1 MPSYQRQTGFRHRE
15 ELLIMIK
22 NRKRRVI
29 TLLLILITVIIVF
42 MAVLKKNG
50 NTPLKEKEI
59 YPHYGNIATYVSTT
73 GTVLPQ
79 NRLEITPPINGRVE
93 KILVKEGD
101 FVKSGQTLI
110 WMSSTDRAALID
122 AARAQGDK
130 QLEYWENVYK
140 PIPLVA
146 PISGTVIVRA
156 LEPGQAALTT
166 TAILVISD
174 RLLVK
179 ANVDETDIGR
189 VKKSQT
195 TEISLDAYPDVR
207 VKGSVR
213 LIKFESTT
221 VNNVTTYE
229 VHILPDKVPPV
240 FKSGMSANIKIYDN
254 VKKNVLLIPRYVIT
268 YENGQAFVM
277 LKRKDHTEPEK
288 VRISTGLDDD
298 HNVEILSGLSEND
311 AVVSSQ
317 LLFIPN
323 DDREAG
329 GNPFMPARRKRPK

>member
-1 MPSYQRQTGFRHRE
+1 
-15 ELLIMIK
+15 MIK
-22 NRKRRVI
+22 NKKRWI
-29 TLLLILITVIIVF
+29 IAIILTLIISIIIF
-42 MAVLKKNG
+42 AAVSKKNEDASF
-50 NTPLKEKEI
+50 KEKEVF
-59 YPHYGNIATYVSTT
+59 PHYGNIETYVSTT

-79 NRLEITPPINGRVE
+79 NRLEITPPISGRVE

-101 FVKSGQTLI
+101 HVKAGQTLI

-156 LEPGQAALTT
+156 LEPGQTALTT

-189 VKKSQT
+189 VRKGQMA
-195 TEISLDAYPDVR
+195 EISLDAYPDVR
-207 VKGSVR
+207 VKGRVS

-229 VHILPDKVPPV
+229 VQILPDKVPPV

-254 VKKNVLLIPRYVIT
+254 VKKNVLLLPRDVIT
-268 YENGQAFVM
+268 YENRQAFVM
-277 LKRKDHTEPEK
+277 VKRKGRTEPEK
-288 VRISTGLDDD
+288 VQINTGLDDD
-298 HNVEILSGLSEND
+298 HNVEILSGLSEKD
-311 AVVSSQ
+311 AVVNIQQFFTPSD
-317 LLFIPN
+317 N
-323 DDREAG
+323 KETG
-329 GNPFMPARRKRPK
+329 GNPFMPSRRRGPK